1 MKTSMKV
8 ESDPVTLL
16 LTKRSEEDTV
26 SIRKSIEEAEKT
38 ETMSASNY
46 EKIQN
51 NLISNEIAA
60 SLSTFKNFNEVS

>member
-1 MKTSMKV
+1 MKV